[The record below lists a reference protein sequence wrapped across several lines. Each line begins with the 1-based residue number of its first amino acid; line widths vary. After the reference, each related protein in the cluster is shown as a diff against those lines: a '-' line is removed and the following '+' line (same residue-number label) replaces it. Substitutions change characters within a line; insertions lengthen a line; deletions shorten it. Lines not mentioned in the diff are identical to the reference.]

1 VSRENPGNPPITPGV
16 IQGAVESGC
25 RKSYDFRQCSPIVS
39 FSKVDFS
46 GLPKSSS
53 TVRCGRDQAGG
64 CARPAD
70 GGPFLFEGPVATE
83 PKVRFSRSPRL
94 GGFLHPASTTAEL
107 GGFRTFPKGP
117 RLNCQ
122 PSGQARS
129 RTVATEHDRDPA
141 SARSV
146 GGRLNGRC
154 WMMPRRNERATAVA
168 RSATSVVPG
177 TSQTPETSLSMLSSG
192 IYRSSG

>member
-1 VSRENPGNPPITPGV
+1 MNWAR
-16 IQGAVESGC
+16 C
-25 RKSYDFRQCSPIVS
+25 HF
-39 FSKVDFS
+39 
-46 GLPKSSS
+46 PKSTSAVCQS
-53 TVRCGRDQAGG
+53 PLQRSAAAEIRAVVG
-64 CARPAD
+64 ARPAD
-70 GGPFLFEGPVATE
+70 GWPFLFEGPVAAV
-83 PKVRFSRSPRL
+83 PKVRSSRRPRR
-94 GGFLHPASTTAEL
+94 GGLLRPASTTAEL
-107 GGFRTFPKGP
+107 GGKQTFPKGP

-141 SARSV
+141 SAGSV
-146 GGRLNGRC
+146 GGRLNGRY

-168 RSATSVVPG
+168 RSATSVVPKSG